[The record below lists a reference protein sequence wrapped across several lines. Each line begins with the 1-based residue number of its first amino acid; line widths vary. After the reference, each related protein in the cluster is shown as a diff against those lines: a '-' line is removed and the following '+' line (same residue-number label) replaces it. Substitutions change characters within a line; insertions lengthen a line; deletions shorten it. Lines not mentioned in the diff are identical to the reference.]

1 MLINWTKI
9 NEFVDVFS
17 DNDSVI
23 VKFILIDFGLIAKQ
37 ANFRKCKLKCKSVS
51 NLFLIP
57 TSTEQ

>member
-23 VKFILIDFGLIAKQ
+23 VKFILFDFGLIAKQ
-37 ANFRKCKLKCKSVS
+37 ANFRKCKLKR
-51 NLFLIP
+51 
-57 TSTEQ
+57 

>member
-37 ANFRKCKLKCKSVS
+37 ANFPKCKFKC
-51 NLFLIP
+51 
-57 TSTEQ
+57 